1 MDHFG
6 VVVDQVEDDGF
17 GGSLF
22 GFAAGGDA
30 SLDRPEET
38 AAVGAGFDGAEGL
51 AEGAVVG
58 RKLELTVEAVE
69 EPVAEACGADGPDL
83 VASADR
89 EADAGLAV
97 LGGEGVGWGGA
108 VEQDLE
114 FAGFVGGGRVLWH
127 RRFQE

>member
-1 MDHFG
+1 MAEAEVGSGDDFPSLGGDADHFG

-22 GFAAGGDA
+22 GFAGCGDA

-51 AEGAVVG
+51 AEGAIVG
-58 RKLELTVEAVE
+58 RKLELTVETVE

-83 VASADR
+83 VAGAER

-97 LGGEGVGWGGA
+97 VYCE
-108 VEQDLE
+108 D
-114 FAGFVGGGRVLWH
+114 
-127 RRFQE
+127 RRMTD